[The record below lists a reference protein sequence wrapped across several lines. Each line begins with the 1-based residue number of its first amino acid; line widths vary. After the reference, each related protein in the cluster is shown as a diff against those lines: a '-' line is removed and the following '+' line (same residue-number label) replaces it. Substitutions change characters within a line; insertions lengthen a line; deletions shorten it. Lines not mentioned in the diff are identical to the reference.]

1 MRIDLVNKSAVYL
14 PPLTLLSDPI
24 GPGECATYM
33 SDEFRFQKTLSDC
46 PAVEAQRFTLPSDK
60 PRESQNLPL
69 ERSLSAQGSAVEQ
82 RLLMTSSVKGFKE
95 AFGSCSV

>member
-1 MRIDLVNKSAVYL
+1 
-14 PPLTLLSDPI
+14 
-24 GPGECATYM
+24 M
-33 SDEFRFQKTLSDC
+33 SVEFLFQKTLSDC
-46 PAVEAQRFTLPSDK
+46 PAVEAQGLHFSDK

-69 ERSLSAQGSAVEQ
+69 ERHLSAEGSAVEQ